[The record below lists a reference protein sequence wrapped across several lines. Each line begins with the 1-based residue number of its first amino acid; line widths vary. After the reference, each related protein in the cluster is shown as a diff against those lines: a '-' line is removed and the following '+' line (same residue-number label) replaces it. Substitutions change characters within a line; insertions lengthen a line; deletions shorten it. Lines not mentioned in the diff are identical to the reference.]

1 MSTLPYLTGIQQA
14 GIGVADLE
22 VSWKWYRRVFG
33 MNVPVFD
40 DTGVADLMTR
50 YTAGIP
56 QKRRAVL
63 ALNMA
68 GGGGFEIWQYLDKL
82 PKPPSS
88 PPKLG
93 DLGLNALKIKSRN
106 VPAFHESLAA
116 KGIAA
121 GTLQEDPLAERTF
134 WMKDPWGNSFQL
146 VQGQSWFSEEPMAVG
161 GICGAVVGVQHMDK
175 AIEFYTQ
182 VLGIREVVYD
192 RSGTFADLPEPCEV
206 RRVLLRKVAEHVGAF
221 SRLLGN
227 TRIELIQRLDGQGI
241 PMFEGRCW
249 GDRGLIHLCFDT
261 INMEYLRQKAEKLG
275 YPFTVDSAQTFRMG
289 KAGGRFA
296 YLEDPDGTLIEL
308 VETHKIPVFKP
319 LGLYLD
325 LQRRGMYKVLPDW
338 MLHLMG
344 WQKRQD

>member
-40 DTGVADLMTR
+40 DTGVAELMTR

-161 GICGAVVGVQHMDK
+161 GICGAVVGYSIWTRPSNSTPRFWVFVKWFTTEAGPSQTCPNR
-175 AIEFYTQ
+175 A
-182 VLGIREVVYD
+182 
-192 RSGTFADLPEPCEV
+192 RS
-206 RRVLLRKVAEHVGAF
+206 
-221 SRLLGN
+221 
-227 TRIELIQRLDGQGI
+227 
-241 PMFEGRCW
+241 EGFCY
-249 GDRGLIHLCFDT
+249 GKSP
-261 INMEYLRQKAEKLG
+261 NM
-275 YPFTVDSAQTFRMG
+275 
-289 KAGGRFA
+289 
-296 YLEDPDGTLIEL
+296 
-308 VETHKIPVFKP
+308 
-319 LGLYLD
+319 
-325 LQRRGMYKVLPDW
+325 
-338 MLHLMG
+338 
-344 WQKRQD
+344 